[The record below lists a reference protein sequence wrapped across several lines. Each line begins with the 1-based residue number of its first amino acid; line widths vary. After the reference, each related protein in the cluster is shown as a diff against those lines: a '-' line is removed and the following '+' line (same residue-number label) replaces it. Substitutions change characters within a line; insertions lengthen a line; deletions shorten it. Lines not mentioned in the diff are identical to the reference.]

1 MRTLTSE
8 ISVRFEKMVANPCLD
23 SVQNALRVH
32 LSFGFLTLADFC
44 LTAAAVLSAGLDLA

>member
-1 MRTLTSE
+1 MRTLTFE

-44 LTAAAVLSAGLDLA
+44 LTAAAVLSAGLDLT